1 MRSNGPG
8 PSSPYLHTHTSPHA
22 DVPHF
27 STQTADDETH
37 HTKDPFSVTSISCR
51 CCVDRHQKNNE
62 KYKTTMQYYKS
73 ESFFF
78 FFFYLFVQFLGHWP
92 GNKHRTAAVFTD
104 TLLRATGHPTHL
116 CSTQTTELTGTLHS
130 HGKLQEKQ
138 SQFVCTTFWVALN
151 KAASPSGFMLPC
163 IYFQKD
169 VSFTIPRW
177 GIWNHSAAVNHPD

>member
-1 MRSNGPG
+1 MRLNSPG

-78 FFFYLFVQFLGHWP
+78 FFTY
-92 GNKHRTAAVFTD
+92 
-104 TLLRATGHPTHL
+104 L
-116 CSTQTTELTGTLHS
+116 CSFLDTGLEINTEQLPSSQTPCWERQATLPISVLHRPPSLLEHS
-130 HGKLQEKQ
+130 TVMASCRRSSVNLCAPLSGLLQTRLPVQ
-138 SQFVCTTFWVALN
+138 VVLCSPAFTSRRMYHLPSQDGA
-151 KAASPSGFMLPC
+151 
-163 IYFQKD
+163 Y
-169 VSFTIPRW
+169 
-177 GIWNHSAAVNHPD
+177 GITVLL